1 MASTSFN
8 GSSRGGNLFKV
19 SLYYECFVICVMSAV
34 GTKFSV
40 MILLKIFLFKKS
52 LISLVSLA

>member
-19 SLYYECFVICVMSAV
+19 SLYYEFYVNWVMSAE
-34 GTKFSV
+34 GAKFSV
-40 MILLKIFLFKKS
+40 MILL
-52 LISLVSLA
+52 

>member
-40 MILLKIFLFKKS
+40 MILLKIFLECKDY
-52 LISLVSLA
+52 